1 MNSPRLL
8 VPLVVAAT
16 LGGGIGSVAV
26 IAAGGGAAG
35 PARTVLTSAPVAGG
49 TQTAATVAN
58 PGLTAAQV
66 YQQAKGSVAFIT
78 ADVQSQGN
86 GFFGGPAPASQVS
99 GSGFVISKDGLIVT
113 NDHVV
118 AGGSNI
124 KVTVGTSKPVSATLV
139 GADPSTDVAV
149 LKIDPTGRNL
159 QPLQLGDSSKAQVG
173 DGTYAIGSPFG
184 LEESLTTGVVSA
196 LRRDIQAPDG
206 SPIPGAIQTDAAL
219 NPGNSGGPL
228 FNTSGQVIGI
238 NSQIATSGGPASG
251 GNTGIGFAVPSNTV
265 KRVVAQIIGHPLS
278 TPTV

>member
-1 MNSPRLL
+1 MTSPRLL
-8 VPLVVAAT
+8 VPLVLAAT

-26 IAAGGGAAG
+26 IATDGGVVA
-35 PARTVLTSAPVAGG
+35 PARTVTTSAPVAGG
-49 TQTAATVAN
+49 TTTASAVTDPA
-58 PGLTAAQV
+58 LSAAQV
-66 YQQAKGSVAFIT
+66 YQRAKGSVAFIT
-78 ADVQSQGN
+78 ADVQGA
-86 GFFGGPAPASQVS
+86 GGGPFGGPAAAGQVS

-118 AGGSNI
+118 AGATNI
-124 KVTVGTSKPVSATLV
+124 RVTVGTSHPVSATLV

-149 LKIDPTGRNL
+149 LKVDATGRNL
-159 QPLQLGDSSKAQVG
+159 QPLQFADSSKAQVG

-184 LEESLTTGVVSA
+184 LDETLTTGVVSA

-206 SPIPGAIQTDAAL
+206 SPISGAIQTDAAL

-265 KRVVAQIIGHPLS
+265 KRVVAQIVGHPVG
-278 TPTV
+278 TATV